1 MSLLARSARRLFA
14 APAAQSYK
22 DKLLLTLGSP
32 TDSLYNRTPV
42 DSVQLPGAE
51 GTFTVTNLHSMVV
64 SQLKAGKISVWEEA
78 GKEPKT
84 FFVSDGFAFVHEPK
98 TGEDAAN
105 AGEENCST
113 CEVSGVE
120 LVPTDAIDKE
130 KAAALITE
138 LNAGAK
144 DSEWDKAK
152 IALGT
157 NMLSEAIKATE

>member
-64 SQLKAGKISVWEEA
+64 SQLKAGARGA
-78 GKEPKT
+78 GV
-84 FFVSDGFAFVHEPK
+84 FSHRHMAQY
-98 TGEDAAN
+98 
-105 AGEENCST
+105 
-113 CEVSGVE
+113 
-120 LVPTDAIDKE
+120 
-130 KAAALITE
+130 
-138 LNAGAK
+138 
-144 DSEWDKAK
+144 
-152 IALGT
+152 ALGRR
-157 NMLSEAIKATE
+157 